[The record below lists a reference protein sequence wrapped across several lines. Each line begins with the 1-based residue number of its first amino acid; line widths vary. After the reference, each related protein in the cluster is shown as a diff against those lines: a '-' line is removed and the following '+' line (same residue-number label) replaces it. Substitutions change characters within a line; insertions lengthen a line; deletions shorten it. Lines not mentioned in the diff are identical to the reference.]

1 MCLLRRRD
9 SRAPLAP
16 FPPSPYLYPMI
27 TITPSTCKFLKDLA
41 NNNHRDWFNAHKDEY
56 TNAQNNMAGF
66 VDELIKKM
74 NTHDVIETESGKK
87 ALFRIYNDVRF
98 KKDKA
103 PYNPR
108 FGFGLRRAGKQRRGG
123 YYMQI
128 APGNSFLA
136 GGFFAP
142 NAADLLRI
150 RHDISDNY
158 ADWKKML
165 GKKQIKENFGG
176 LVTQRRLATC
186 PKGFFKDNE
195 AIELLRL
202 QQFILRHNF
211 TDKEILAPDFLQ
223 TVHTLFKS
231 LRPYFDYMSEVLT
244 TDRNGESLR

>member
-1 MCLLRRRD
+1 
-9 SRAPLAP
+9 
-16 FPPSPYLYPMI
+16 MI
-27 TITPSTCKFLKDLA
+27 TITPSTFKFLKDLH
-41 NNNHRDWFNAHKDEY
+41 NNNHRDWFYAHKAAY
-56 TNAQNNMAGF
+56 TDAQTNMAGF
-66 VDELIKKM
+66 VDALIKMM

-108 FGFGLRRAGKQRRGG
+108 FAFGLRRAGKQRRGG

-150 RHDISDNY
+150 RHDISDHY
-158 ADWKKML
+158 TDWKKL
-165 GKKQIKENFGG
+165 LAKKQIKENFGE
-176 LVTQRRLATC
+176 LVNQRRLATC
-186 PKGFFKDNE
+186 PKGFSKDDP

-202 QQFILRHNF
+202 QQFIFRHHF
-211 TDKEILAPDFLQ
+211 TDKEIVTPDFLNR
-223 TVHTLFKS
+223 VHTLFKAF
-231 LRPYFDYMSEVLT
+231 RPYFDYMSEVLT
-244 TDRNGESLR
+244 TDRNGEPLI